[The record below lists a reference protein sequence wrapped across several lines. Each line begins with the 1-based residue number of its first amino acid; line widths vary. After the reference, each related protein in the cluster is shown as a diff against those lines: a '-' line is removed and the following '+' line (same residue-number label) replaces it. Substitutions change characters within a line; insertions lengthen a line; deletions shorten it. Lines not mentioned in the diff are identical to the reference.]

1 MATHSSINAWRIP
14 WTQEPGRL
22 SPWGHRG
29 RHDLATN
36 NNKYQRL
43 MNFLSQ
49 MKIIKKKQFVKRIK
63 TREFLLALGRRLQDL
78 CFWFFLALSPTT
90 AALEAAQGS
99 LTLWPMTKNIQCQ
112 SHWTLLLFSRYVVFD
127 SLWPHGLQ
135 HATPGFPVLS
145 PRICS
150 NSCASSQWS
159 HPIISSSVTHFFS
172 CLQFFPAS
180 GSFPMNQ
187 LFTSSG
193 QSTGP
198 SASASV
204 HPMNI
209 QGWSPL
215 GLTGLIL
222 LSKGLSRVLF
232 STTVKKHQFFSVQ
245 SSLWSSYY
253 IRTWLLEK
261 PYLWPYRI

>member
-1 MATHSSINAWRIP
+1 MHARWWTTLWEILDYSFWAIKVYAKGLGLPSWLSGKEPSSQCRRPELDPLEKEMATHSSINAWRIP

-127 SLWPHGLQ
+127 SLWPHGL
-135 HATPGFPVLS
+135 
-145 PRICS
+145 
-150 NSCASSQWS
+150 
-159 HPIISSSVTHFFS
+159 
-172 CLQFFPAS
+172 
-180 GSFPMNQ
+180 
-187 LFTSSG
+187 
-193 QSTGP
+193 
-198 SASASV
+198 
-204 HPMNI
+204 
-209 QGWSPL
+209 
-215 GLTGLIL
+215 
-222 LSKGLSRVLF
+222 
-232 STTVKKHQFFSVQ
+232 
-245 SSLWSSYY
+245 
-253 IRTWLLEK
+253 
-261 PYLWPYRI
+261 

>member
-78 CFWFFLALSPTT
+78 CFWFFLTLSPMT

-99 LTLWPMTKNIQCQ
+99 LTLWPMTKKNPVPRPLNTVVVQ
-112 SHWTLLLFSRYVVFD
+112 SLHHVWLFVTPWTAARHARLPCPISQNLLKLMCIESVKPSNHLILCNPLLLLPSVFPSIRIFSNESALHIKWSKYWTF
-127 SLWPHGLQ
+127 S
-135 HATPGFPVLS
+135 FSIS
-145 PRICS
+145 PS
-150 NSCASSQWS
+150 NEYS
-159 HPIISSSVTHFFS
+159 
-172 CLQFFPAS
+172 
-180 GSFPMNQ
+180 
-187 LFTSSG
+187 
-193 QSTGP
+193 
-198 SASASV
+198 
-204 HPMNI
+204 
-209 QGWSPL
+209 
-215 GLTGLIL
+215 GLISFRIDWFDL
-222 LSKGLSRVLF
+222 LA
-232 STTVKKHQFFSVQ
+232 VQ
-245 SSLWSSYY
+245 GALKSL
-253 IRTWLLEK
+253 L
-261 PYLWPYRI
+261 